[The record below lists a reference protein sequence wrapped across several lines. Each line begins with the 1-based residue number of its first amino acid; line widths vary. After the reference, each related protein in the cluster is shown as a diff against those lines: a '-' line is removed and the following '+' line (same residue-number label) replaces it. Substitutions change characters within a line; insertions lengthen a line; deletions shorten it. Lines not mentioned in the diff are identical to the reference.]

1 MAIVNDELRI
11 HSTFHIQQSTF
22 KNMKKEYTKASM
34 KVVKLKKAP
43 AILAG
48 STYPKGYSGEFG
60 APEFNDIPEM

>member
-1 MAIVNDELRI
+1 MEDI
-11 HSTFHIQQSTF
+11 
-22 KNMKKEYTKASM
+22 NMKKEYTKASM